1 MAKRRTPR
9 GAAPD
14 PPALADVIERN
25 IETMLDFRDAD
36 EQRRSPQ
43 DRIADALTRF
53 SGSMWFAYLHVFWFA
68 SWIGVNEGWLGRQAF
83 DPFPFGL
90 LTMIVSLEAIFLS
103 TFVLISQNRAAAL
116 ADIRSELDLQIDLM
130 SEHEVTQLLRMTQ
143 AIGAKLG
150 VDECQS
156 TELTQLRE
164 EVPLLGVI
172 RELQRRA
179 AGEPARGG
187 ATSGTGG

>member
-1 MAKRRTPR
+1 
-9 GAAPD
+9 
-14 PPALADVIERN
+14 
-25 IETMLDFRDAD
+25 
-36 EQRRSPQ
+36 
-43 DRIADALTRF
+43 
-53 SGSMWFAYLHVFWFA
+53 
-68 SWIGVNEGWLGRQAF
+68 
-83 DPFPFGL
+83 
-90 LTMIVSLEAIFLS
+90 
-103 TFVLISQNRAAAL
+103 
-116 ADIRSELDLQIDLM
+116 M